1 MLYTNQEINRRK
13 KREEKIKNIVNII
26 ISIML
31 VIVMTYNISLII
43 QKIIYKE
50 KTPSFIG
57 IKTYV
62 VISGSM
68 KPNIEIGDV
77 VIVKK
82 EKELK
87 EGDIISYRK
96 GKSVITHRI
105 TSIIEENGEKIYKT
119 KGDNN
124 NTEDSEQI
132 INEIIEGKVI
142 KIIPKIGNIVFILKN
157 KITILI
163 AIILLCKYAI
173 NSYKKNQRINM
184 RHLKRLEYIRNK
196 E

>member
-1 MLYTNQEINRRK
+1 MLYTNQEINKRK
-13 KREEKIKNIVNII
+13 NRETKIKNIVNII
-26 ISIML
+26 INIML

-43 QKIIYKE
+43 QKIIYKDR
-50 KTPSFIG
+50 TPSFLG

-77 VIVKK
+77 VLVKK
-82 EKELK
+82 EEELK

-96 GKSVITHRI
+96 GNSVITHRI
-105 TSIIEENGEKIYKT
+105 TSIAEENGEKIYKT

-132 INEIIEGKVI
+132 TNEIIEGKVI
-142 KIIPKIGNIVFILKN
+142 KTIPKIGNVTFILKN

-163 AIILLCKYAI
+163 AVILLGKYML
-173 NSYKKNQRINM
+173 NSYKKNKRINM
-184 RHLKRLEYIRNK
+184 RHLKRLEYVRNK
-196 E
+196 N

>member
-1 MLYTNQEINRRK
+1 MLYTNSEISKRK
-13 KREEKIKNIVNII
+13 IRENKIKNIINILLYI
-26 ISIML
+26 IL
-31 VIVMTYNISLII
+31 VIVIVYNISLII

-50 KTPSFIG
+50 KTPSILG

-82 EKELK
+82 ENELK

-96 GKSVITHRI
+96 GESVITHRI
-105 TSIIEENGEKIYKT
+105 TSVTEENGEKIYRT

-124 NTEDSEQI
+124 NTEDSEKI
-132 INEIIEGKVI
+132 TNEIIEGKVI
-142 KIIPKIGNIVFILKN
+142 KTIPKIGNVTFILKN
-157 KITILI
+157 RITLI
-163 AIILLCKYAI
+163 VMLLILCKCI
-173 NSYKKNQRINM
+173 LSSYKKNKKINM